1 MNKRGFTIVELIV
14 TLFIMMVLMGAVYF
28 TYIKLL
34 KGFKSESSKV
44 ETQIEKL
51 VGVEL
56 IRLDLEHIGYGIAE
70 DETSLIINWNSNNK
84 TLTLRST
91 INNTRKET
99 LGWFY
104 VDCTGGTGCN
114 ATISSL
120 PVKGQSYYVCFMD
133 AIDKMSRGKGIVNV
147 DQSGG
152 LSFSSTPSG
161 GSGKYIGFPVTEE
174 VYNNIANGC
183 NVGYCNIVQFALSNS
198 NLPNYCNVNTYNLLR
213 RVGAQAINESGGN
226 PLINCVA
233 DYTVTF
239 DLDTDG
245 DGTVDQHGYSLPA
258 VDKNG
263 NGIDNDEIR
272 TQLKRINFYILIQE
286 GLKNPKYNF
295 SNVKSCGADI
305 CINGI
310 DVDLVLPDN
319 YQYYNWK
326 AIKIS
331 AKPMDL

>member
-1 MNKRGFTIVELIV
+1 MNKRGFTLVELIV
-14 TLFIMMVLMGAVYF
+14 TLFIITVVMGAVYF

-34 KGFKSESSKV
+34 KGFKNESSKI

-51 VGVEL
+51 VGIEL
-56 IRLDLEHIGYGIAE
+56 IRLDLEHIGYGIAK
-70 DETSLIINWNSNNK
+70 DETSLIINWDLNNK

-91 INNTRKET
+91 INNTRQET

-104 VDCTGGTGCN
+104 IDCTGLAGCN
-114 ATISSL
+114 VNISSL
-120 PVKGQSYYVCFMD
+120 PEKGQSYYVYYID
-133 AIDKMSRGKGIVNV
+133 AIDKMSRGKGTVNV
-147 DQSGG
+147 DQYGAFSFGG
-152 LSFSSTPSG
+152 TPTG
-161 GSGKYIGFPVTEE
+161 GSGKYIGFPITEK
-174 VYNNIANGC
+174 VYDNTANGC
-183 NVGYCNIVQFALSNS
+183 NVGYCNIVQYALSNI

-213 RVGAQAINESGGN
+213 RVGTEAINGNGGN
-226 PLINCVA
+226 PLFNCVA

-245 DGTVDQHGYSLPA
+245 NGGVDQYGYSLPA

-263 NGIDNDEIR
+263 DGIDNDEIR

-286 GLKNPKYNF
+286 GIRNPKHNF
-295 SNVKSCGADI
+295 SNVRSCGANT

-319 YQYYNWK
+319 YQPYSWK
-326 AIKIS
+326 VLKIS
-331 AKPMDL
+331 VKPMDL